1 MSVASQDVG
10 FINTLFVLGDDL
22 ILQGS
27 PSENDVRIAQPG
39 KGIRP
44 YVDVELDYLMAVWV
58 DV

>member
-1 MSVASQDVG
+1 MW
-10 FINTLFVLGDDL
+10 VLLTRFLCSGDDL

-27 PSENDVRIAQPG
+27 PSENDVRVAQPG

-44 YVDVELDYLMAVWV
+44 YADVELDYLMAVWV